1 MSLKRHAKN
10 KTKKV
15 RSRTERSKAN
25 NESSMEKSRNI
36 ASESSDDV
44 QTQVPNT
51 HTHTPG
57 TIPFTFQ
64 DGGKLNAE
72 IGCTVKHV
80 VSGYSD
86 HSVTDSVTL
95 FSVS

>member
-1 MSLKRHAKN
+1 
-10 KTKKV
+10 
-15 RSRTERSKAN
+15 
-25 NESSMEKSRNI
+25 MEKSRNI

-64 DGGKLNAE
+64 DGGKLNVD
-72 IGCTVKHV
+72 IGYAVKHV

-95 FSVS
+95 FSVSWQQDW

>member
-1 MSLKRHAKN
+1 
-10 KTKKV
+10 
-15 RSRTERSKAN
+15 
-25 NESSMEKSRNI
+25 MEKSRNI

-44 QTQVPNT
+44 QTQVLNT

-72 IGCTVKHV
+72 IGCGCAVKHV

>member
-1 MSLKRHAKN
+1 
-10 KTKKV
+10 
-15 RSRTERSKAN
+15 
-25 NESSMEKSRNI
+25 MENSRNI
-36 ASESSDDV
+36 ASENSDDV
-44 QTQVPNT
+44 QTQVLST

-64 DGGKLNAE
+64 DGGKLHAD
-72 IGCTVKHV
+72 IGYAVKHV

>member
-1 MSLKRHAKN
+1 
-10 KTKKV
+10 
-15 RSRTERSKAN
+15 
-25 NESSMEKSRNI
+25 MEKSRNI
-36 ASESSDDV
+36 ALESSDDV
-44 QTQVPNT
+44 QTQVLST
-51 HTHTPG
+51 HTG

-64 DGGKLNAE
+64 DGGKLNAD
-72 IGCTVKHV
+72 IGYAVKHV